1 MIDLSLETT
10 DNFIGKEIG
19 VSDWLRLDQERVTTF
34 AHTTLD
40 PDWMHVDVE
49 RAKAESPW
57 GGTIVQGFLMLS
69 LVIHFNYELGLKP
82 RGMAYALNYGLDRVR
97 FISPVLVG
105 ARVRDRI
112 VLTDFHERADGQYL
126 CKSTHT
132 LEVEG
137 GERPA
142 MVADWLTLWFRDLNR

>member
-1 MIDLSLETT
+1 MIELSVETAG
-10 DNFIGKEIG
+10 NIIGKEIG
-19 VSDWLRLDQERVTTF
+19 VSDWLTLDQEQVTAF
-34 AHTTLD
+34 ANTTLD

-49 RAKAESPW
+49 RAKTESPW

-69 LVIHFNYELGLKP
+69 LIIHFSYELGLKP
-82 RGMAYALNYGLDRVR
+82 RGMVYALNYGLDRVR

-112 VLTDFHERADGQYL
+112 VLTDFYERAEGQYL

-132 LEVEG
+132 FELENA
-137 GERPA
+137 ERPA
-142 MVADWLTLWFRDLNR
+142 IVADWLTLWFRDLNG